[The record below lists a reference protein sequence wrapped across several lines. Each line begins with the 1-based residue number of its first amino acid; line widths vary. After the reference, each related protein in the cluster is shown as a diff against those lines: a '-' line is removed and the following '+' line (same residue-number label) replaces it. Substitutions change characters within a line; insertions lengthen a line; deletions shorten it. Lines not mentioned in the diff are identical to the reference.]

1 VAQKRHQDS
10 DTCATNGLFAA
21 FIMAGL
27 GSGLSH
33 AWAVQARASGA
44 THLLIAIPGAA
55 ICAIVLYRY
64 ARHWPARVTPLYQ
77 KRRRGL
83 LPGAATAAG
92 GALLFVAG
100 LGMALVVAAG
110 SAALLVLAALGLGIL
125 PWTRIAVCRD
135 HFFVSAAI
143 VGAGVARGLSQAGP
157 PISQPYYATSA
168 LFCLGLSGLMT
179 VFIVMMHGGRRDRM
193 PATGYGWMSD

>member
-1 VAQKRHQDS
+1 MHSARTR
-10 DTCATNGLFAA
+10 TCATNGLFAA

-27 GSGLSH
+27 GSGLLH

-44 THLLIAIPGAA
+44 VHLLIAIPGAA

-83 LPGAATAAG
+83 PLGAAAAAG
-92 GALLFVAG
+92 CALLFAAG
-100 LGMALVVAAG
+100 LGMALAVAAG
-110 SAALLVLAALGLGIL
+110 SAALFVPAALGLGIL

-135 HFFVSAAI
+135 HFFLSAAI
-143 VGAGVARGLSQAGP
+143 VGAGAALGLAHAAQ
-157 PISQPYYATSA
+157 PIAQPYYATSA
-168 LFCLGLSGLMT
+168 LFCLGQSGLMT

-193 PATGYGWMSD
+193 PATGYGWTSD